1 MEHQMRAYR
10 IEKIISQDGV
20 LELRGLPFHAGEIV
34 EVIILSRED
43 RMPGGHH
50 STLKGKVLRYD
61 NPTDPVA
68 PDDWEAL
75 Q

>member
-1 MEHQMRAYR
+1 
-10 IEKIISQDGV
+10 V
-20 LELRGLPFHAGEIV
+20 PFQAGEIV

-43 RMPGGHH
+43 RMPGGHL

-61 NPTDPVA
+61 NPTDPMA